1 MKKFFDKYV
10 AQSSTGQMIALMV
23 AFALLIIAGGVVGQF
38 IVDSSNGDNAKF
50 GRPAAWGF
58 MQCVDG
64 GFVDAT
70 IANNTEIVDGKIT
83 KEAPIHII
91 LLSLGFWLGGMI
103 LVSFFTGA
111 ATDFLGSRRKD
122 ILNGDVDY
130 DMKRGYILVIGYD
143 FQVKNLIHRLMAES
157 SACIVL
163 ITDRN
168 VPQIYENVLPELQN
182 GASRRLFV
190 MRREL
195 AEPESY
201 AKLTIRGAQEI
212 YIIGDEDSVGRD
224 GKVLKVLDLLVEKA
238 RSERTTLGDGP
249 IPLFLH
255 IEDSVMYSRVR
266 AMKLPPDECP
276 ELFNLEVYNYYESW
290 AWRCWSEK
298 GSVDAADQASYL
310 PIRHR
315 SGTKHAE
322 LFIIGAGRMG
332 RALANFAIPLMNY
345 GEDCKHCKITLFDV
359 EEHKR
364 GFLPD
369 EEVLKALPEVGVE
382 YRNFEG
388 CSDEANVMMREATG
402 RPDTSVTIV
411 IALKNPDA
419 AVRAALEL
427 SNRLHRSEISVLVWQ
442 STDCKSCPDKK
453 FLRLGGEKAVNGS
466 VAADRMH
473 IAYFGMT
480 DVLPWKGSSR
490 FDYGK
495 TTNFFYEACC
505 GDEKLPEELSLEN
518 QDFVARARRMY
529 EEHVQEADRF
539 WKKAER
545 WEKWASVSGG
555 DSLREKSMLF
565 ENGKYN
571 EIGAR
576 NLLVAEHNRWWTD
589 KLLCGW
595 LPASEAEGLGS
606 HAFKTEMIHGDMVP
620 FGLLAGAVKDKD
632 KINIAAM
639 AVHGFIS

>member
-1 MKKFFDKYV
+1 MKQFFDKYV
-10 AQSSTGQMIALMV
+10 AQSSKGQMIALSV
-23 AFALLIIAGGVVGQF
+23 AFALLIVVGGVVGQF
-38 IVDSSNGDNAKF
+38 VVDSKNGDNAKF

-70 IANNTEIVDGKIT
+70 ITNNTEVEDGKIT
-83 KEAPIHII
+83 KEAPISVV

-111 ATDFLGSRRKD
+111 ATDFLGSRRED

-130 DMKRGYILVIGYD
+130 DMKRNYILIIGYD
-143 FQVKNLIHRLMAES
+143 FQVKNLICKLMTES
-157 SACIVL
+157 SARIVL
-163 ITDRN
+163 ITDRD
-168 VPQIYENVLPELQN
+168 VASVYDDIIPELRE
-182 GASRRLFV
+182 GEARRLFV
-190 MRREL
+190 MRKEL
-195 AEPESY
+195 AEPETY
-201 AKLTIRGAQEI
+201 ARLTIRGAQEI
-212 YIIGDEDSVGRD
+212 YVIGDEDSIGRD
-224 GKVLKVLDLLVEKA
+224 GKSLKALDLLVEKA
-238 RSERTTLGDGP
+238 RSERTIRGNGP

-276 ELFNLEVYNYYESW
+276 DLFNLEVYNYYESW

-298 GSVDAADQASYL
+298 DAADFTDQASYL

-315 SGTKHAE
+315 PGTKHAE

-332 RALANFAIPLMNY
+332 RALVNFAIPLMNY
-345 GEDCKHCKITLFDV
+345 GETGKHCKITLFDT
-359 EEHKR
+359 EEYKQ

-369 EEVLKALPEVGVE
+369 EEVLKALPEVEVE
-382 YRNFEG
+382 YRNVDG
-388 CSDEANVMMREATG
+388 CSDEANGIMLDAAKRA
-402 RPDTSVTIV
+402 DTSVTVV

-427 SNRLHRSEISVLVWQ
+427 SNRLHRSEVSVLVWQ
-442 STDCKSCPDKK
+442 STSSKSCPKKK
-453 FLRLGGEKAVNGS
+453 FLRLGGENTVKGDVS
-466 VAADRMH
+466 ADRMR

-480 DVLPWKGSSR
+480 DVLPWKGVPR

-495 TTNFFYEACC
+495 TTNFFYEACY
-505 GDEKLPEELSLEN
+505 GKEKVTEVLSLEDL
-518 QDFVARARRMY
+518 DFVARARAMY
-529 EEHVQEADRF
+529 TEHMQKADHL
-539 WKKAER
+539 WKNTER
-545 WEKWASVSGG
+545 WKKWASVSGG

-571 EIGAR
+571 ETEAW

-595 LPASEAEGLGS
+595 LPATKAEGIGS
-606 HAFKTEMIHGDMVP
+606 HAFKREMIHGDMVP
-620 FGLLAGAVKDKD
+620 FEQLADGVKDKD

-639 AVHGFIS
+639 AVHGFIG